1 MVLDAKINEI
11 AWLAPSG
18 MQVSLRIRFG
28 APLYSFNS
36 YSSEWVQKYTEL
48 GLMMYDPSMK
58 WAYENLGT
66 CRWSALQD
74 KYKRQ
79 VMKLAAG
86 YNIKYGAT
94 ISCRTKNKTGN
105 RSIATFG
112 RNDREYEDAE
122 LEHLHVFLQSLHD
135 DAMPPTNITEA
146 EIEALL
152 MLKRG
157 MIIKEVAAKLGV
169 SDNAV
174 KQRLSNARR
183 KLNANTTVHAATL
196 AQQYGLI

>member
-1 MVLDAKINEI
+1 MVIEAKINEI

-18 MQVSLRIRFG
+18 MQISLRIRFG
-28 APLYSFNS
+28 APLCSFNS
-36 YSSEWVQKYTEL
+36 YSSDWVQKYTEL
-48 GLMMYDPSMK
+48 GLMMYDPNMK
-58 WAYENLGT
+58 WAYSNIGI
-66 CRWSALQD
+66 CRWSTLLKHDTHSVLKMAE
-74 KYKRQ
+74 
-79 VMKLAAG
+79 G
-86 YNIKYGAT
+86 YGIKYGAT
-94 ISCRTKNKTGN
+94 VACRTKTGTGN

-122 LEHLHVFLQSLHD
+122 LTHLHTFVENLHN
-135 DAMPPTNITEA
+135 DAAPPTNITEA

-152 MLKRG
+152 MLKQG
-157 MIIKEVAAKLGV
+157 MIIKEVAAQLGV

-183 KLNANTTVHAATL
+183 KLNANTTVHAASL

>member
-1 MVLDAKINEI
+1 MVVQAKINEI
-11 AWLAPSG
+11 AWLAPAG
-18 MQVSLRIRFG
+18 MQISLRIRFG
-28 APLYSFNS
+28 APLCSFNS
-36 YSSEWVQKYTEL
+36 YSPSWIQKYTEL
-48 GLMMYDPSMK
+48 GLMMYDPNMK

-66 CRWSALQD
+66 CRWSALKEQD
-74 KYKRQ
+74 THSVLK
-79 VMKLAAG
+79 MSAG
-86 YNIKYGAT
+86 YGIKYGAT
-94 ISCRTKNKTGN
+94 ISCRTENEVGN

-122 LEHLHVFLQSLHD
+122 LTHLHTFVQNMHD
-135 DAMPPTNITEA
+135 AAMPPNNITEA
-146 EIEALL
+146 EIEALS
-152 MLKRG
+152 MLKQG
-157 MIIKEVAAKLGV
+157 MIIKEVADQLGV